1 MNGKKRNYYKLKK
14 LEKEIEKNIAHDIEE
29 KKKVTMYLQE
39 SKAKQFRMLCA
50 KTGKSYGDFVEKW
63 LEEEL
68 AR

>member
-39 SKAKQFRMLCA
+39 SKL
-50 KTGKSYGDFVEKW
+50 TV
-63 LEEEL
+63 
-68 AR
+68 